1 MIKEDRVALQHVG
14 LVVLAGMAVTLLLI
28 AVSIYIG

>member
-1 MIKEDRVALQHVG
+1 MIREDKVALQNIG
-14 LVVLAGMAVTLLLI
+14 KVVLAGMAVTLLLI